1 MRKTLLPMVACLAL
15 SATATAT
22 LIVNAQAEQAVR
34 NPVMVAQAGMPRNAP
49 PSGMDRGR
57 EPSCSDIYADRA
69 GEMAYL
75 ESRLSLNGNQAA
87 LFARWKQVALD
98 IARRNQ
104 ADCTAYQRNANRTPT
119 LLEGLADEETMLKNR
134 LSDLQQERPAVE
146 ALYRALSPS
155 QRDQLERQDS
165 GPSQP
170 PR

>member
-1 MRKTLLPMVACLAL
+1 MRRTLLPMAACLAL
-15 SATATAT
+15 CATATAA
-22 LIVNAQAEQAVR
+22 LIVNAQAEQATR
-34 NPVMVAQAGMPRNAP
+34 RPVMVAQAGGPRNAP
-49 PSGMDRGR
+49 PMDRGR

-75 ESRLSLNGNQAA
+75 ESRLSLTASQVP

-119 LLEGLADEETMLKNR
+119 LLDGLAEEENMLKNR
-134 LSDLQQERPAVE
+134 LSDLQQERPALE
-146 ALYRALSPS
+146 AFYRALSPS
-155 QRDQLERQDS
+155 QRDQMERQDS
-165 GPSQP
+165 GPP

>member
-1 MRKTLLPMVACLAL
+1 MRETLLPMIACLAL
-15 SATATAT
+15 SATATTA
-22 LIVNAQAEQAVR
+22 LIVNAQAEQATR
-34 NPVMVAQAGMPRNAP
+34 RPVMVAQAPRNAP
-49 PSGMDRGR
+49 PGMDRGR
-57 EPSCSDIYADRA
+57 EPSCSDIYADRS

-75 ESRLSLNGNQAA
+75 ESRLSLNSNQAP

-119 LLEGLADEETMLKNR
+119 LLDGLADEEAMLKNR

>member
-34 NPVMVAQAGMPRNAP
+34 RPVMLAQAPRNAP
-49 PSGMDRGR
+49 PQGMDRGR

-69 GEMAYL
+69 DEMAYL
-75 ESRLSLNGNQAA
+75 ESRLSLTGNQAP

-98 IARRNQ
+98 VARRNQ
-104 ADCTAYQRNANRTPT
+104 ADCTAYQRNAGRTPS
-119 LLEGLADEETMLKNR
+119 LLDGLAEEEKMLRNR

-146 ALYRALSPS
+146 ALYHALSPS
-155 QRDQLERQDS
+155 QRDQLERQDN
-165 GPSQP
+165 GPPQQ
-170 PR
+170 R

>member
-15 SATATAT
+15 SATATAA
-22 LIVNAQAEQAVR
+22 LIVNAQAEQATR
-34 NPVMVAQAGMPRNAP
+34 RPVMIAQAGAP
-49 PSGMDRGR
+49 QAPMDRGR

-75 ESRLSLNGNQAA
+75 ESRLSLSANQAP

-104 ADCTAYQRNANRTPT
+104 ADCTAYQRNANRMPT
-119 LLEGLADEETMLKNR
+119 LLDGLADEETMLKNR
-134 LSDLQQERPAVE
+134 LSDLQQERPALE
-146 ALYRALSPS
+146 ALYHTLSPS
-155 QRDQLERQDS
+155 QRDQLERQDNGS
-165 GPSQP
+165 PP

>member
-1 MRKTLLPMVACLAL
+1 MVACLAL

-22 LIVNAQAEQAVR
+22 LIVNAQAEQTTR
-34 NPVMVAQAGMPRNAP
+34 RPVMVAQAPRNAP

-119 LLEGLADEETMLKNR
+119 LLDGLADEETMLKNR